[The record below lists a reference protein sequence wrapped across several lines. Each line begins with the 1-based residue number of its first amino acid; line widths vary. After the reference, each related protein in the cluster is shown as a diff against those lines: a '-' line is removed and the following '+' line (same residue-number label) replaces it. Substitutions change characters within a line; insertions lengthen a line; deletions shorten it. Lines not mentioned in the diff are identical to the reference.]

1 MVNWITRLFRKHQ
14 QKRLLTAIIQ
24 EHPEFV
30 DGQADETIYRY
41 ILQELETFTRQQ
53 TVCQKAGLGEAQE
66 PSMPPLLLRCLRY
79 WTARPALIYAIGHL
93 QAELEKARLLEKQAV
108 LVQIIEEYQRHTKI
122 VVEIAQD
129 ATNLASQVNESV
141 KPEFRLN

>member
-1 MVNWITRLFRKHQ
+1 MVNWITRLLRKQ
-14 QKRLLTAIIQ
+14 EQKRLLTAIRQ

-30 DGQADETIYRY
+30 DGQGDETIYRY
-41 ILQELETFTRQQ
+41 ILQELEVFTLQQ
-53 TVCQKAGLGEAQE
+53 TVCQESGLGDAQD
-66 PSMPPLLLRCLRY
+66 PIMPPLLLRSLRY
-79 WTARPALIYAIGHL
+79 WTVRPALIYAIGHL
-93 QAELEKARLLEKQAV
+93 QAELEKARLLEKQAI
-108 LVQIIEEYQRHTKI
+108 LVQIIEEYQKHTKI

>member
-1 MVNWITRLFRKHQ
+1 MVNWITKLLRKHE

-30 DGQADETIYRY
+30 NGEGDETIYRY
-41 ILQELETFTRQQ
+41 ILQELEVFTLQQ
-53 TVCQKAGLGEAQE
+53 TVCQEAGPGDAQE
-66 PSMPPLLLRCLRY
+66 PSIPPLLLRCLRY
-79 WTARPALIYAIGHL
+79 WTVRPALIYAIGHL
-93 QAELEKARLLEKQAV
+93 QAELEKARLLEKQAI
-108 LVQIIEEYQRHTKI
+108 LVQIIQEYQQHTKI